1 MGQIAYYKHIR
12 NYYADIKTVE
22 RQPSGVV
29 VPDLHVD
36 DAKVITLS
44 EYNPKS
50 KFAITA
56 HRVKDYRKKTNTL
69 ILLPEVDILF
79 DKLLEGSEYFGV
91 LLPY

>member
-1 MGQIAYYKHIR
+1 MGIIAYYQHIH
-12 NYYADIKTVE
+12 NYGVHLKTTE
-22 RQPSGVV
+22 LTTPGTV
-29 VPDLHVD
+29 VPDLRVD
-36 DAKVITLS
+36 DAKPITLS

-56 HRVKDYRKKTNTL
+56 HRVKDYRKKSNSL

-79 DKLLEGSEYFGV
+79 DKLLGGSEYFGG